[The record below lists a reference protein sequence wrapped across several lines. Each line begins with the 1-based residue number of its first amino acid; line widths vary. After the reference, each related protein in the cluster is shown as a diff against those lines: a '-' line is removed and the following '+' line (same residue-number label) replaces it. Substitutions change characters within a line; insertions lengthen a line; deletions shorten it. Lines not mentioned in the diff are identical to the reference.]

1 MNSNEL
7 PKNIKWY
14 CFNDQAYLSLGE
26 AIDAVQEKV
35 DEFEEGIIIEVY
47 NANLFDFSN
56 RVKQNISKLVEN
68 VTDDLFSEMG
78 EESFSAWEHIINKRL
93 NLDIIKS
100 MLLEKLQGETVEQS
114 IYTQGTLIEEI
125 TVSKEM
131 FYG

>member
-1 MNSNEL
+1 MNNDVL

-14 CFNDQAYLSLGE
+14 CFNDQAYLSMNE
-26 AIDAVQEKV
+26 ALDAIQEKI
-35 DEFEEGIIIEVY
+35 DEFEDGITIEVY
-47 NANLFDFSN
+47 NANLFDFSK
-56 RVKQNISKLVEN
+56 RVKQSISKLVEN

-93 NLDIIKS
+93 NLDIVKS
-100 MLLEKLQGETVEQS
+100 LLLEKLQGETVEQS
-114 IYTQGTLIEEI
+114 IYTQGTLIEEV